1 MQIKVA
7 TVPVWVWVGFGSEF
21 RKTFGYGLV
30 LVLRQSFSLVLLC
43 SDRTRKPFFKNFATF
58 FQISLKMGKFSVKT
72 VLIKQKS
79 EFLNI

>member
-7 TVPVWVWVGFGSEF
+7 TVPVWVWFW
-21 RKTFGYGLV
+21 L
-30 LVLRQSFSLVLLC
+30 LRQSFSLVLLC